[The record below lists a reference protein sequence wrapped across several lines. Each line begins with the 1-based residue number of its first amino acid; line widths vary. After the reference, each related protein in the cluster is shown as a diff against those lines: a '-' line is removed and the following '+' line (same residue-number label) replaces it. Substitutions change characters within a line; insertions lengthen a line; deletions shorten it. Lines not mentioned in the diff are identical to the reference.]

1 MLIPLEAN
9 RLGGNWHVGDDQV
22 VGGVRGR
29 APQKKGAQFLEQMV
43 SRESVCLRRL
53 AGGRRRGIIGFDRF
67 LANPRVTTERLV
79 EGWGFAASEACPGR
93 HVLAIQDTSEIN
105 FRTSKEHRR
114 GLGEIGKG
122 SGRGVLLHAMLGLDA
137 DTGGVLG
144 LVTGRIWTRSGR
156 VKKPHAKRPLS
167 KKESQR
173 WLATAEA
180 AKPVLSQARMVTEV
194 SDRESDIYAKWA
206 SVPGLNFHMLTR
218 ARQDRVIAEGGKL
231 STARLQAAGE
241 ADVELRERP
250 GRPARTAHLVVRFG
264 QVTLKR
270 PKNSIEKGLAKTVRV
285 SLVEVTEVGAP
296 ADVEPICW
304 RLLTT
309 HPVNDAAMAWKVLSW
324 YRMRWNIEQ
333 FFRTLKQQGL
343 QLEDSQ
349 LESAER
355 LIKLTAIAAQA
366 ACTIMQLVQARDG
379 KSAQMAEIAFTPAE
393 IDTLQALVPEL
404 EGKTAL
410 QKNPHPPKS
419 LAWAAWV
426 IAKLGGWDGYPK
438 SKPPGPITFRHGLQY
453 FRSVAH
459 GWNLREV

>member
-1 MLIPLEAN
+1 
-9 RLGGNWHVGDDQV
+9 
-22 VGGVRGR
+22 
-29 APQKKGAQFLEQMV
+29 MV

-53 AGGRRRGIIGFDRF
+53 AAGARSWIVGLNRF
-67 LANPRVTTERLV
+67 LANPRVTPERLID
-79 EGWGFAASEACPGR
+79 GWGSAASAACAGR

-105 FRTSKEHRR
+105 FRTSEGHGR

-122 SGRGVLLHAMLGLDA
+122 NGRGVLLHAMLGLDA

-144 LVTGRIWTRSGR
+144 LVTGQIWTRSGR
-156 VKKPHAKRPLS
+156 VTRPHAKRSLS
-167 KKESQR
+167 EKESER

-180 AKPVLSQARMVTEV
+180 AKPVLSQATLVTEV

-206 SVPGLNFHMLTR
+206 SVPASKFHILTR
-218 ARQDRVIAEGGKL
+218 ARQDRVIAEGGRL
-231 STARLQAAGE
+231 STASLQAAGE
-241 ADVELRERP
+241 AHVELRERS
-250 GRPARTAHLVVRFG
+250 GRPARTAHLLARFG

-270 PKNSIEKGLAKTVRV
+270 PKNTLEKDLPKTVRV
-285 SLVEVTEVGAP
+285 SLVEVIEVGAP
-296 ADVEPICW
+296 AKAEPICW

-309 HPVNDAAMAWKVLSW
+309 HPVEDAAMAWQVVSW

-379 KSAQMAEIAFTPAE
+379 KSAQMAEITFTPAE
-393 IDTLQALVPEL
+393 IDTLQALLPEL

-410 QKNPHPPKS
+410 QKNPHPPRS
-419 LAWAAWV
+419 LAWAAWI

-453 FRSVAH
+453 FRSLAH
-459 GWNLREV
+459 GWRLRDV